1 LRFLYFRRC
10 GLSRILAPTKI
21 PSIYPRES
29 GSTGFPACADNRLN
43 LINIILIFFNKEHL
57 EKLRVTNTAPNFN
70 THLHRLESLCH
81 QPKMNFAGASMV
93 MRNKADR

>member
-1 LRFLYFRRC
+1 V
-10 GLSRILAPTKI
+10 PTEI

-29 GSTGFPACADNRLN
+29 GGTGFPACAGKRLN
-43 LINIILIFFNKEHL
+43 LMDIVLIFFDKEHL
-57 EKLRVTNTAPNFN
+57 EKLRVINAAPNFN

-81 QPKMNFAGASMV
+81 QPKMNFASASIV